1 MNKFKAASVTI
12 RRGYWMDFST
22 NRENKRRCRRKA
34 RHDLNKGCKLIF
46 AKIGQQIP
54 DHKGS

>member
-46 AKIGQQIP
+46 AKIG
-54 DHKGS
+54 